1 MELQLKNSN
10 LSKVLTC
17 ILTSYLRGA
26 PILPSPRT
34 NTAKAARAAQLVTHR
49 VDAVPTQDGQRDDK
63 CRRNGQCEAGH
74 NRRHQRGLA
83 KGVRSKASRCCH
95 VSGLRRPCPLPRR
108 LSLPTRARNGAH
120 DAHRSKA
127 SGRHRQPV
135 HRDQGRWL
143 AQPSP
148 SLAAVLSVL
157 RPPASCPT
165 SMCRPRLPAERAPH
179 RRLAHVRQGG
189 ALLPPPDQAGAA
201 RLMGTRPRRR
211 TPP

>member
-1 MELQLKNSN
+1 MYYKLNGTAAEFSN
-10 LSKVLTC
+10 LFGVSV
-17 ILTSYLRGA
+17 
-26 PILPSPRT
+26 LPSLRT
-34 NTAKAARAAQLVTHR
+34 NTATAARAAPSPEAR
-49 VDAVPTQDGQRDDK
+49 SRCPEQDGQRDDK

-74 NRRHQRGLA
+74 NRGHQRGLA
-83 KGVRSKASRCCH
+83 KGVRSKAPRCCH
-95 VSGLRRPCPLPRR
+95 VSGLRRPRPLPRR
-108 LSLPTRARNGAH
+108 LSLPTRARNGAN
-120 DAHRSKA
+120 DAHRPKA

>member
-1 MELQLKNSN
+1 MELQLKSRSYI
-10 LSKVLTC
+10 LLTEISTSGGSVLPPPQQT
-17 ILTSYLRGA
+17 A
-26 PILPSPRT
+26 PTRRASSPRWQGT
-34 NTAKAARAAQLVTHR
+34 R
-49 VDAVPTQDGQRDDK
+49 QDGQRDDK

-108 LSLPTRARNGAH
+108 LSLPTRARNGAN
-120 DAHRSKA
+120 DAHRPKA

-157 RPPASCPT
+157 RPLRHAPPLCAGLVCLPSVHLIGGWHMFAKEALSFLHQIKQVPHASW
-165 SMCRPRLPAERAPH
+165 APDH
-179 RRLAHVRQGG
+179 DDAHLHD
-189 ALLPPPDQAGAA
+189 AHFYDA
-201 RLMGTRPRRR
+201 
-211 TPP
+211 